1 MLATRDQERLCRLRD
16 RRGACPLPTPIPQI
30 LEPAISGAMWQAR
43 SSAIIK
49 IMALRSA
56 LIDYLRDRARE
67 VRRNRPEPSAR
78 IRLVQRTRHPP
89 AERAR
94 ATRSNPSMFKPTY

>member
-1 MLATRDQERLCRLRD
+1 MLATRNQERLCRLRD
-16 RRGACPLPTPIPQI
+16 NACPLPTPIPQI
-30 LEPAISGAMWQAR
+30 LEPAISGALWQAR

-56 LIDYLRDRARE
+56 LIVYLRDRARE

-78 IRLVQRTRHPP
+78 IRRQRKG
-89 AERAR
+89 
-94 ATRSNPSMFKPTY
+94 PSPTG